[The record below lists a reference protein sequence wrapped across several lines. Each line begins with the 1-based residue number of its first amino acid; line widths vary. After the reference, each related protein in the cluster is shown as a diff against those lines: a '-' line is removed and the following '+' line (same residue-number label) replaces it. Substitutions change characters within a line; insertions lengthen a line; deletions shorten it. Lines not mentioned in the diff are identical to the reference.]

1 MRVWKLLG
9 LAGILAGVAT
19 GAAVARDERV
29 RRHYDAGEIRDR
41 LHARHDEA
49 VARESSED
57 SADRVLSR
65 VSPAGGSPARRARRA
80 R

>member
-29 RRHYDAGEIRDR
+29 RRHYEADEIRER

-49 VARESSED
+49 VARVESSD
-57 SADRVLSR
+57 
-65 VSPAGGSPARRARRA
+65 
-80 R
+80 

>member
-1 MRVWKLLG
+1 MRAWKLLG

-29 RRHYDAGEIRDR
+29 RRHYDADEIRQR

-49 VARESSED
+49 VAREPGPD
-57 SADRVLSR
+57 ST
-65 VSPAGGSPARRARRA
+65 PG
-80 R
+80 

>member
-29 RRHYDAGEIRDR
+29 RRHYGADEIRER
-41 LHARHDEA
+41 LHQRLAEA
-49 VARESSED
+49 ESQAERGD
-57 SADRVLSR
+57 
-65 VSPAGGSPARRARRA
+65 
-80 R
+80 

>member
-29 RRHYDAGEIRDR
+29 RRHYEPDEIRER
-41 LHARHDEA
+41 LHRRHDEA
-49 VARESSED
+49 LAREASQPPTPAQPST
-57 SADRVLSR
+57 
-65 VSPAGGSPARRARRA
+65 PAG
-80 R
+80 

>member
-29 RRHYDAGEIRDR
+29 RRHYDAGEIRER

-49 VARESSED
+49 VAR
-57 SADRVLSR
+57 ADADPH
-65 VSPAGGSPARRARRA
+65 PATEPAS
-80 R
+80 

>member
-29 RRHYDAGEIRDR
+29 RRHYDAGEIRER
-41 LHARHDEA
+41 LHRRHDEA
-49 VARESSED
+49 LARED
-57 SADRVLSR
+57 T
-65 VSPAGGSPARRARRA
+65 AG
-80 R
+80 